1 MSRITLTVAAAL
13 TTLALAAP
21 AAVAQPTRD
30 SGATRTSS
38 LAGSSAPSQDLRNP
52 DNRAIQPALAQ
63 ERYHSSYGG
72 KTGDPAQD
80 LRSPDARDAALG
92 RGTFSVPDIAVIKV
106 PQPAPVADDDIDWGD
121 VGIGAGG
128 ALGLALLALGATF
141 AILHRRQGTRPVAT
155 TS

>member
-1 MSRITLTVAAAL
+1 MPRITLTVAAAL

-21 AAVAQPTRD
+21 TAIGQPTRD
-30 SGATRTSS
+30 SGAIRTSS
-38 LAGSSAPSQDLRNP
+38 LAGTSAPSQDLRNP
-52 DNRAIQPALAQ
+52 DNRAIQAAPAQ
-63 ERYHSSYGG
+63 EGYHSSYGG

-92 RGTFSVPDIAVIKV
+92 RGTFSAPDIAVIKV
-106 PQPAPVADDDIDWGD
+106 PQPAPVADNGTDWRD

-141 AILHRRQGTRPVAT
+141 AIVHRRHGTRPVAT
-155 TS
+155 TG